1 MKRKAIELD
10 KTDLQIISLINK
22 KNKINLTEIG
32 KKLNLS
38 HVSIRSRLNS
48 LINNKIIN
56 INVGIN
62 VKKID
67 FKIGLILLEIE
78 TEHYDNLIKL
88 YKKCPRVIQ
97 IFDLIGEYNL
107 GVIFFS
113 ENFET
118 YQTILKWCI
127 LYSKKGIRK
136 STILTMGNL
145 IDPPFFNFQISKLY
159 QQTVVCGV
167 KCGSCDAFENDLCNG
182 CINFEYYKGNFK
194 I

>member
-1 MKRKAIELD
+1 MKKKTIEFD
-10 KTDLQIISLINK
+10 TIDLQIISLINK

-32 KKLNLS
+32 KELNLS

-48 LINNKIIN
+48 LIEKQLIN

-62 VKKID
+62 VKKIN

-78 TEHYDNLIKL
+78 TDNYDNLIKI
-88 YKKCPRVIQ
+88 YENCPRVIQ
-97 IFDLIGEYNL
+97 TFDLIGEYNL

-118 YQTILKWCI
+118 FHTILKWCI

-136 STILTMGNL
+136 STILTIGNL
-145 IDPPFFNFQISKLY
+145 IEPPFLNIQISKLHA
-159 QQTVVCGV
+159 QTVICGA
-167 KCGSCDAFENDLCNG
+167 KCGSCDPFKKGLCLG
-182 CINFEYYKGNFK
+182 CINFKHYKGKFK

>member
-1 MKRKAIELD
+1 MKKKLIELD
-10 KTDLQIISLINK
+10 KIDLQIVDQINK

-48 LINNKIIN
+48 LLKNKIIN

-62 VKKID
+62 IKKLN
-67 FKIGLILLEIE
+67 FKIGLILLEVE
-78 TEHYDNLIKL
+78 TEKYNELVNI
-88 YKKCPRVIQ
+88 YEKCPRVVQ
-97 IFDLIGEYNL
+97 VFDLIGEYNL

-113 ENFET
+113 ENFEI
-118 YQTILKWCI
+118 YQTMLKWCI

-136 STILTMGNL
+136 STILTLGDL
-145 IDPPFFNFQISKLY
+145 IIPPFFNIQISKLG
-159 QQTVVCGV
+159 QKDIVCGV
-167 KCGSCDAFENDLCNG
+167 KCELCDSFKKGLCLG
-182 CINFEYYKGNFK
+182 CINLENYKGNFK